1 MNVVIKNKNAIGA
14 GLLAF
19 LSLLAIPVTPAL
31 ATTITFDVNNVSAT
45 TWEYNYT
52 VINDTLSS
60 SLEEFTVFFDPGLY
74 KNLSVA
80 TSPTGWDPLAIQP
93 DAALPDDGFYDALA
107 LSGGIAPADAVG
119 GFTVQFDFL
128 GAGKPSSQRFDVVD
142 PVTFTTRD
150 SGITQRVSAVPLPAA
165 AGLFLSGLS
174 VFTGFLSRCRA
185 EL

>member
-1 MNVVIKNKNAIGA
+1 MVIKNKNAIGA

-31 ATTITFDVNNVSAT
+31 ATMITFDVNNVSAT

-60 SLEEFTVFFDPGLY
+60 NLEEFTVFFDPGLY
-74 KNLSVA
+74 KNLSVVA
-80 TSPTGWDPLAIQP
+80 SPTGWDPLAIQP

-107 LSGGIAPADAVG
+107 STGGIAPGGSVG
-119 GFTVQFDFL
+119 GFAVRFDFL
-128 GAGKPSSQRFDVVD
+128 GTGTPSAQRFDVVD
-142 PVTFTTRD
+142 PATYATLE
-150 SGITQRVSAVPLPAA
+150 SGATQHISSVPLPAT

-174 VFTGFLSRCRA
+174 LFAGFFTRRRA
-185 EL
+185 GI